1 MCVCQVDGIFKEN
14 ILVSPAVVES
24 DEAVIAEAMKSSVLQ
39 GLLEEGIRV
48 NKTIVIPS
56 RGRDPDRRGINFVT
70 K

>member
-1 MCVCQVDGIFKEN
+1 MCVCQVDWIFKGT

-48 NKTIVIPS
+48 NRTIVKMIS
-56 RGRDPDRRGINFVT
+56 RDPRRRMINFFT